1 MIATTYSDNAT
12 KPVAMLYRA
21 SVSLVLAIVFAL
33 LLVSSVR
40 ANSVA
45 QVPLAKGPIYT
56 IAVQNTLTTATISY
70 LRRALHVAEAANA
83 QALIIT
89 LSSSGG
95 VVREI
100 RPFAAEIV
108 QSPIPVVVYIGPA
121 GTQAG
126 APGAFLAS
134 AAHISAMA
142 PGSSFGSPY
151 PLTSVDAALSQQ
163 SQAII
168 TDSIADQLRDWNRA
182 RGRNVAWIE
191 QAVQSGAIL
200 TNEQAIA
207 TNPPAIDLVAVDQNQ
222 LLTLLDGRMPKLTS
236 GTSIQ
241 LATLGQP
248 VISIA
253 PTLTETA
260 WQLLAE
266 PNTAFALLVLG
277 ALAIYLEFA
286 APGTSF
292 FAGVGVVMIIG
303 AAIGLFALPVQGW
316 AIALMLLALVLLG
329 LEFVVVSHGGFTIAG
344 LILLAVAG
352 LNLIDPLQAPGAS
365 VAPAAVTVVVLG
377 LAGVVA
383 AGVGLALRTR
393 SRPSATGSE
402 ALVGR
407 LAEVRQRL
415 DPQGM
420 VFIDGALWQAI
431 CEESTA
437 EPGEWVRVIAV
448 HRLRLIVRPIERT
461 E

>member
-1 MIATTYSDNAT
+1 
-12 KPVAMLYRA
+12 MLVVP
-21 SVSLVLAIVFAL
+21 SVSA
-33 LLVSSVR
+33 R
-40 ANSVA
+40 PVA
-45 QVPLAKGPIYT
+45 QVPPATGPIYA
-56 IAVQNTLTTATISY
+56 IEIQNTLTTATISY
-70 LRRALHVAEAANA
+70 VRRALRVASAANA

-89 LSSSGG
+89 LSSGG
-95 VVREI
+95 GIIREI
-100 RPFAAEIV
+100 RPLAAEIV
-108 QSPIPVVVYIGPA
+108 QSPIPVIVLIGPA

-134 AAHISAMA
+134 AAHISAMT

-168 TDSIADQLRDWNRA
+168 SDSIADQLRDWNRA
-182 RGRNVAWIE
+182 RGRNLAWVE
-191 QAVQSGAIL
+191 QAVQSGVIL

-207 TNPPAIDLVAVDQNQ
+207 TNPPAIDLVAVDQQQ
-222 LLTLLDGRMPKLTS
+222 LLLLLDGRMVQMAS
-236 GTSIQ
+236 GSSVQ
-241 LATLGQP
+241 LATLGRNVMP
-248 VISIA
+248 IA

-277 ALAIYLEFA
+277 VLAIYLEFA
-286 APGTSF
+286 APGTTF
-292 FAGVGVVMIIG
+292 FAGIGVVMVIG
-303 AAIGLFALPVQGW
+303 AAIGLFALPIQGW
-316 AIALMLLALVLLG
+316 AIGLIILALILLG
-329 LEFVVVSHGGFTIAG
+329 LEFVVVSHGGFTVAG

-365 VAPAAVTVVVLG
+365 VAPSAVAVVVLG
-377 LAGVVA
+377 LAGVVG
-383 AGVGLALRTR
+383 AGIGLALRTR
-393 SRPSATGSE
+393 SQPIATGSE

-431 CEESTA
+431 CEEGAA
-437 EPGEWVRVIAV
+437 EPGDWVRVQAV